1 MIVMTPKRKY
11 SSRGYIHIFQITADR
26 GICFYT
32 AADCMVWF
40 TLFCVLAEKY
50 GVRVLAVCIM
60 LNHFH
65 IAAHFP
71 SQEVMAAMM
80 KELDARFTRQYNRK
94 YGLSGPLFKGRYGS
108 APKNKA
114 QKVKDNV
121 VYIYNNP
128 VPKKAVTRAEQYRWN
143 FLAYMDSDHPF
154 SEKVVI
160 RRSSRS
166 LLAVLATVR
175 QTKELGKPLG
185 YDFFGGRYGALA
197 PSERLQV
204 LDYIVFC
211 YNVIRYDD
219 LRVMWGSYQAMCSAL
234 KTVGGAEYDMEDD
247 STQEDYRH
255 YYQMIKMLPQLTDL
269 DLAASRFG
277 GLDREEI
284 DRLGMALY
292 RKVGASRVE
301 LAKFLHCPF

>member
-1 MIVMTPKRKY
+1 MTPKRKY
-11 SSRGYIHIFQITADR
+11 TNRGYMHIFQITADR

-50 GVRVLAVCIM
+50 GVHVLAVCIM

-65 IAAHFP
+65 IEAHFP
-71 SQEVMAAMM
+71 SLEVMAAMM
-80 KELDARFTRQYNRK
+80 QELDARFTLQYNRK

-108 APKNKA
+108 APKTKV

-128 VPKKAVTRAEQYRWN
+128 VPKKAVSRAEQYRWN
-143 FLAYMDSDHPF
+143 FLAYMDSGHPF

-160 RRSSRS
+160 RRSSHN

-175 QTKELGKPLG
+175 QRRKQGSPLG
-185 YDFFGGRYGALA
+185 YDFFSGMYGSLT

-204 LDYIVFC
+204 LDYIVTC
-211 YNVIRYDD
+211 YNVVRYDD
-219 LRVMWGSYQAMCSAL
+219 LRLMWGGYPALCSAL
-234 KTVGGAEYDMEDD
+234 KAVGGAEYDVEDD
-247 STQEDYRH
+247 TMQEDYRH
-255 YYQMIKMLPQLTDL
+255 YYEMIKMLPQLTDW
-269 DLAASRFG
+269 DLTSSRF
-277 GLDREEI
+277 DRMEREEI
-284 DRLGMALY
+284 NRLAQALY
-292 RKVGASRVE
+292 RKMGATRAE